1 MLPAARRIT
10 RTAEFRR
17 VYRQGR
23 RVGSKALVLYWRPND
38 KGYTRFGFS
47 VSKKIGRSVVRNR
60 LKRLLREACRRH
72 LASFRPGFDV
82 VLVAR
87 EGIRGWGFKEV
98 LGEVLTLGQQAKLLV
113 DSASEGAEDP
123 G

>member
-1 MLPAARRIT
+1 
-10 RTAEFRR
+10 
-17 VYRQGR
+17 
-23 RVGSKALVLYWRPND
+23 LYWRANN

-60 LKRLLREACRRH
+60 CKRLLREACRRH
-72 LASFRPGFDV
+72 LTSFRPGFDV

-87 EGIRGWGFKEV
+87 EGIKGLGFKEV
-98 LGEVLTLGQQAKLLV
+98 MAEVLTLSQKAKLLV
-113 DSASEGAEDP
+113 DSAEEGAEKS

>member
-10 RTAEFRR
+10 QAAEFRR

-23 RVGSKALVLYWRPND
+23 RVGSRALVLYFRPNGG
-38 KGYTRFGFS
+38 KLTRFGFS
-47 VSKKIGRSVVRNR
+47 VSKRIGRSVVRNR
-60 LKRLLREACRRH
+60 CKRLLREACRRQ
-72 LASFRPGFDV
+72 LKLFRPGFDI

-87 EGIRGWGFKEV
+87 EGIKELCFKEV
-98 LGEVLTLGQQAKLLV
+98 MEEVLILSEKAKLLV
-113 DSASEGAEDP
+113 NSEREAGEP

>member
-10 RTAEFRR
+10 RADEFRSI
-17 VYRQGR
+17 YRQGR
-23 RVGSKALVLYWRPND
+23 KVGSRALILYWRPNG
-38 KGYTRFGFS
+38 KGLTRFGFS

-60 LKRLLREACRRH
+60 YKRLLREACRRQ
-72 LASFRPGFDV
+72 LSLFRPGFDV

-87 EGIRGWGFKEV
+87 EGIKEFGFKEV
-98 LGEVLTLGQQAKLLV
+98 MAEVLTLSQKAKLLV
-113 DSASEGAEDP
+113 DQEGAVKS